1 MSVRGLDMNNE
12 QVAELLYPALETE
25 KGGIQVDAYQRD
37 FELAV
42 RTDFTAAG
50 ARQHRQA
57 LTLMKRFFLRT
68 PERRLTQ
75 RSTERGTPE
84 GGRSASTIPTLLLRG
99 STPGP
104 R

>member
-42 RTDFTAAG
+42 RIALP
-50 ARQHRQA
+50 RQA
-57 LTLMKRFFLRT
+57 H
-68 PERRLTQ
+68 
-75 RSTERGTPE
+75 
-84 GGRSASTIPTLLLRG
+84 ASTARP
-99 STPGP
+99 SPS
-104 R
+104 